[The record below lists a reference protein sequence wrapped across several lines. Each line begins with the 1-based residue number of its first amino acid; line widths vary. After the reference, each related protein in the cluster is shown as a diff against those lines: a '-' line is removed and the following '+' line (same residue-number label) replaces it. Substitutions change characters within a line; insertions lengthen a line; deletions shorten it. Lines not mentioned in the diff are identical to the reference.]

1 MTAEDLK
8 TKSVD
13 ELSAQLLEERK
24 NKFNL
29 RFQKNGG
36 TLEDTS
42 AMRKSR
48 RNIARIKTLL
58 TQKRKEEDAGTVK
71 N

>member
-1 MTAEDLK
+1 MKAEELK
-8 TKSVD
+8 TKTVD
-13 ELSAQLLEERK
+13 ELGTHLLEERK

-29 RFQKNGG
+29 RFQRSGG

-48 RNIARIKTLL
+48 RNIARIKTFLS
-58 TQKRKEEDAGTVK
+58 QKRREEAGSK
-71 N
+71 KA